1 MKRNSFAFTLIEI
14 LVWVSISIIIMISV
28 GVFVTSGIK
37 NITLQKS
44 ILNQENEYIS
54 LFEDFTEVFDTEFDI
69 ISHSQTGFLVKTEGF
84 KLGKPLL
91 YDFSLQTFTW
101 ECLND
106 VTQQTKY
113 LQLKNYNPFFPS
125 SWPFTGSYLKH
136 EVYHSVQGKVVWKWI
151 FWDNFQELALGKEI
165 LLNNPGWLSRDG
177 TQKTYISDTGNN
189 RVMYYSWA
197 KVSSILDFEKWL
209 YQPTWLFYD
218 SWDLFVLNSGKKELL
233 KISSKTAAIQ
243 PINISQVIEKDIIFD
258 TISLAVWDNFTISG
272 AYNTGSFL
280 FSWLSTGTGDSVSLG
295 DNVLSYTFAAG
306 QNVNS
311 GNTISLQVPGFTG
324 AFNFYGGSYLDVK
337 FSLAGTQVYQKILP
351 YAIHSDTN
359 LLTPGD
365 NNIQILTSALPG
377 YFTDISPTG
386 VNLLLKDYIQKRQL
400 ILTKTGAFVSSGALV
415 WTIPNFEATMK
426 KYDMKIK
433 DMQVSHSWWL
443 FTLKIDY
450 YKNFNCENEDENRV
464 KTFLFKK
471 TLSD

>member
-37 NITLQKS
+37 NITIQKS

-54 LFEDFTEVFDTEFDI
+54 LFEDLTEIFDTQFDI
-69 ISHSQTGFLVKTEGF
+69 ISFSQTGFLVKTEGF
-84 KLGKPLL
+84 KFGKPLL
-91 YDFSLQTFTW
+91 YDFSLQAFTW

-106 VTQQTKY
+106 VSKPTKY

-136 EVYHSVQGKVVWKWI
+136 EVYRSWVKVVWKGV
-151 FWDNFQELALGKEI
+151 FWENFQELALGKDI
-165 LLNNPGWLSRDG
+165 LLNNPGWVSHSWANFSFF
-177 TQKTYISDTGNN
+177 SDTGNN

-209 YQPTWLFYD
+209 YQPTWLLYN
-218 SWDLFVLNSGKKELL
+218 SWDLFVLNSGKNELL
-233 KISSKTAAIQ
+233 KISSKTATIQ
-243 PINISQVIEKDIIFD
+243 PVNISQTIEKDITFD
-258 TISLAVWDNFTISG
+258 TISLAVWDNFSISG
-272 AYNTGSFL
+272 TYNTGSFL
-280 FSWLSTGTGDSVSLG
+280 FSWVSTGTGDSVSLTG
-295 DNVLSYTFAAG
+295 NVLSYIFGAG
-306 QNVNS
+306 QNIFS
-311 GNTISLQVPGFTG
+311 GTTISLQVPGFTWVFNLYG
-324 AFNFYGGSYLDVK
+324 ASYLDIQ
-337 FSLAGTQVYQKILP
+337 FSLAGTEVYQKILP
-351 YAIHSDTN
+351 YAIHSDNN
-359 LLTPGD
+359 LLTPRD
-365 NNIQILTSALPG
+365 NNIQILTEALPG
-377 YFTDISPTG
+377 YFTDISATG
-386 VNLLLKDYIQKRQL
+386 ANLSLKDYIQKRQL

-415 WTIPNFEATMK
+415 WTIPFETTMK

-471 TLSD
+471 TLSN